1 MGANAG
7 KIVAAGLEVYNS
19 GAVADR
25 GEDIWGTDVEEV
37 RMHSAEWCSTG
48 QLEGSN
54 HVRHA
59 AGRGFYRTESARNG
73 LVVHRLPMLAILLV
87 VNGQGDGG
95 GGEQNLG
102 SRVMREQGFS
112 CPELDVTDSKLGGT
126 GAGVGS
132 WESVLTNAEQ
142 EEESKDD
149 EIGDSLGMG
158 RRVRREARRCG
169 GLDCVDREGHLG
181 FWSGVGLLVGF

>member
-1 MGANAG
+1 
-7 KIVAAGLEVYNS
+7 
-19 GAVADR
+19 
-25 GEDIWGTDVEEV
+25 
-37 RMHSAEWCSTG
+37 
-48 QLEGSN
+48 
-54 HVRHA
+54 
-59 AGRGFYRTESARNG
+59 
-73 LVVHRLPMLAILLV
+73 
-87 VNGQGDGG
+87 
-95 GGEQNLG
+95 
-102 SRVMREQGFS
+102 MREQGFS

-126 GAGVGS
+126 GAGVDS

-169 GLDCVDREGHLG
+169 GLNCVDREGNLG